1 MLAMQGYTRLATG
14 KRDANWEIQVPIRI
28 SLVQHAYTRT
38 YIADWQKNAK
48 KDSNRRMKLH
58 THIYIYT
65 YLDKVCEKSKTQT
78 IQEQSTVSRSIR
90 CIQNITPK
98 RYALCKKSTTRIY
111 IYMFIFCI
119 HIYISAYL
127 HSTHT
132 IRKHHVFEIIDA
144 ITAISLSCT
153 YETMRPQGL
162 HILKCTR
169 KLFNSIHK
177 KYQKITYFHVK
188 THDEKI

>member
-1 MLAMQGYTRLATG
+1 MHIQEHILRTGRKMPRKTAIDVWNYTH
-14 KRDANWEIQVPIRI
+14 IHI
-28 SLVQHAYTRT
+28 Y
-38 YIADWQKNAK
+38 
-48 KDSNRRMKLH
+48 
-58 THIYIYT
+58 IYIYT

-111 IYMFIFCI
+111 IYIYMFIFCI

-132 IRKHHVFEIIDA
+132 IRKHHVFEIRDA

-162 HILKCTR
+162 HILTCTR

>member
-1 MLAMQGYTRLATG
+1 MRFARSQ
-14 KRDANWEIQVPIRI
+14 P
-28 SLVQHAYTRT
+28 
-38 YIADWQKNAK
+38 
-48 KDSNRRMKLH
+48 
-58 THIYIYT
+58 
-65 YLDKVCEKSKTQT
+65 
-78 IQEQSTVSRSIR
+78 QE
-90 CIQNITPK
+90 
-98 RYALCKKSTTRIY
+98 YIY

-132 IRKHHVFEIIDA
+132 IRKHHVFEIRDA

-162 HILKCTR
+162 HILTCTR
-169 KLFNSIHK
+169 KLLNSIHK